1 MQAFDV
7 ALKIYRRPSLV
18 RAERRK
24 PLPLDILPLIRIASG
39 SEVAPEFL
47 TTERAKSEL
56 EAREASVFF
65 LQQVLL
71 FSKSDEYRQLGLTS
85 HATPEQINEHK
96 RYMLKW
102 LHPDRN
108 RNKWESAMFQR
119 VANAAGKLGK
129 VSVQTEVSSGDP
141 VGRDTAIRNSQRKLS
156 RYQVQPK
163 SKKNGLAKR
172 IYFKVLFLT
181 TFILALVM
189 FWKLYSD
196 RMFDWLES
204 QITISEPILRAD
216 AEQII
221 IWKLS

>member
-71 FSKSDEYRQLGLTS
+71 SSKSDAYRQLGLTS

-108 RNKWESAMFQR
+108 RNKWESALFQR
-119 VANAAGKLGK
+119 VANAAGTLEKGPA
-129 VSVQTEVSSGDP
+129 QPEATGDRP
-141 VGRDTAIRNSQRKLS
+141 VNREAVIHTSQRKLS
-156 RYQVQPK
+156 RYQVQLKP
-163 SKKNGLAKR
+163 KKNGIAKR
-172 IYFKVLFLT
+172 IYLKLI
-181 TFILALVM
+181 FIIAFVLALLL
-189 FWKLYSD
+189 FWKFYSD
-196 RMFDWLES
+196 RMFNWFES
-204 QITISEPILRAD
+204 QLITNGPNLRAE
-216 AEQII
+216 AEQIT

>member
-18 RAERRK
+18 RVERRK
-24 PLPLDILPLIRIASG
+24 PLPKDILPLIRIASG

-129 VSVQTEVSSGDP
+129 VSVQTEVRSGDP

-181 TFILALVM
+181 TFILALVL

-196 RMFDWLES
+196 RMFDWL
-204 QITISEPILRAD
+204 
-216 AEQII
+216 
-221 IWKLS
+221 